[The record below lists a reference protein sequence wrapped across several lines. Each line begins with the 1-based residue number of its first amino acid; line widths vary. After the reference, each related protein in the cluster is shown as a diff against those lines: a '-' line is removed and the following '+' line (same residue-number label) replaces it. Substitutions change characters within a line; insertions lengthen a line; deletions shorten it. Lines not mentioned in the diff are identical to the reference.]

1 MNETAVLWL
10 VDKLDIVWDSSI
22 IDLVETALKMEKQQ
36 IINAHVNGQA
46 EFDSGPF
53 KKELMNTA
61 EQYYVNTFKQYK

>member
-22 IDLVETALKMEKQQ
+22 IDLVETALKIEKEQ

-53 KKELMNTA
+53 EKELMNTA
-61 EQYYVNTFKQYK
+61 EQYYVNTFKQ

>member
-22 IDLVETALKMEKQQ
+22 IDLVETALKIEKEQ

-46 EFDSGPF
+46 EFDSSPF

-61 EQYYVNTFKQYK
+61 EQYYVNTFKQ